1 VAQVRVRFFDRA
13 GFLAQRG
20 CAMRIPSSSRFGVW
34 ARTVAVLVGLEIPSE
49 GWAWERKPNTTL
61 AMPLV
66 PGRFGYTHEEAFPG
80 LTFTNAVALAVPP
93 GETNRLF
100 VVEKQGRI
108 VVLTNLAAPVRTVFL
123 DLSARVSTSL
133 SVSDERGLLGL
144 AFHPGYA
151 TNRYFFVFYTGPAT
165 TPVPGGTNAL
175 HNILSRFQTRADDPN
190 RADPASE
197 LRLIVQ
203 YDQAANH
210 NGGDLHFGPDG
221 YLYVSLGDE
230 GGAHDQYQNSQRI
243 DKDFFA
249 GILRLDVDRRPG
261 SLPPNPHPAA
271 TTNYAVPPD
280 NPFVGA
286 TQFNGRPVDPTRVR
300 TEFWAVGL
308 RNPWRMAFDPV
319 TGWLFCADVGQS
331 TREEVNRIERGGNYG
346 WSYWEGNFQR
356 TNTALIPAGF
366 QHARPLLDYGRSLG
380 YSVTGGVVYR
390 GHRFSDLHGAYLYG
404 DYGSGR
410 IWALKTDGTN
420 VLENRFLFSNPLGG
434 PFNAGGIS
442 CFGIDPRNGDVLYVD
457 LRFGTNSVIR
467 RIVYNTNFV
476 GAPLP
481 ADLASTGA
489 FVDLANL
496 VAAEGIVAYDLN
508 LPFWSDGAQK
518 RRWFSIPDPVQT
530 MEFHATDP
538 WRFPA
543 GTVWVKHFDLELT
556 NGVPESARRLETRLL
571 VYDGRGGYGV
581 TYRWGD
587 SRTNAFLVPEEGW
600 DEPLVVYRPD
610 GSVLRTQVWRY
621 PSRVE
626 CLQCHTAAAG
636 FALGF
641 NTPQLNRQADFGY
654 GPTNQILALAAAGY
668 FQNPPSNTAG
678 WRMLARPDDS
688 TVSLESRV
696 RSWLAVNCAQ
706 CHLPGGVQ
714 MSRWDARLVTPTAQ
728 AGLIHGRLVQGP
740 EDARLIVPGD
750 PYGSELLRRIAV
762 RGPGQMPPIATTL
775 VDGEAVALLE
785 RWIREEL
792 PHWRSFEDWQRS
804 HFPDPALPEASAEAD
819 PDGDGDPNYLEY
831 LAGTVPS
838 EGRSRWEFRLEPA
851 GPAAVRLVVWQP
863 ANRAVRVEEAVDL
876 SPPVQWTALVTE
888 ADWTTFPA
896 LGRWL
901 ELILPASGDARYYRL
916 ALQEP

>member
-1 VAQVRVRFFDRA
+1 MRVGAFSP
-13 GFLAQRG
+13 
-20 CAMRIPSSSRFGVW
+20 CTVW
-34 ARTVAVLVGLEIPSE
+34 ARALWIVLGLSTPE
-49 GWAWERKPNTTL
+49 GLWAWERKANTTL

-80 LTFTNAVALAVPP
+80 LTFTNAVALASPP

-108 VVLTNLAAPVRTVFL
+108 VVITNLAAPTRTVFL
-123 DLSARVSTSL
+123 DISARVSTSL

-151 TNRYFFVFYTGPAT
+151 TNRLFFVFYTGPAT

-175 HNILSRFQTRADDPN
+175 HNILARFQTRADDPS

-197 LRLIVQ
+197 VRLIVQ
-203 YDQAANH
+203 YDQANNH

-249 GILRLDVDRRPG
+249 GILRIDVDRRPG

-286 TQFNGRPVDPTRVR
+286 TQFNGRPVDPARVR

-319 TGWLFCADVGQS
+319 TGWLFCADVGQNA
-331 TREEVNRIERGGNYG
+331 REEVNRIERGGNYG

-390 GHRFSDLHGAYLYG
+390 GHRFTDLHGAYLYG

-442 CFGIDPRNGDVLYVD
+442 AFGTDPRNGDVLYVD
-457 LRFGTNSVIR
+457 LRFGTNAVIR
-467 RIVYNTNFV
+467 RIVYSTNFV

-481 ADLASTGA
+481 ADLAGTGA
-489 FVDLANL
+489 FADLVTL
-496 VAAEGIVAYDLN
+496 QAAEGILPYELN
-508 LPFWSDGAQK
+508 LPFWSDGARK
-518 RRWFSIPDPVQT
+518 RRWFSIPDPTQT
-530 MEFHATDP
+530 MEFHPTDP

-571 VYDGRGGYGV
+571 VYDGRAGYGV

-587 SRTNAFLVPEEGW
+587 SLTNAWLVPEEGL
-600 DEPLVVYRPD
+600 DESFVVFSTD
-610 GSVLRTQVWRY
+610 GSVLRTQVWHY

-626 CLQCHTAAAG
+626 CLQCHTLAAG

-641 NTPQLNRQADFGY
+641 NTPQLNRVHDLGH
-654 GPTNQILALAAAGY
+654 GPTNQILDLARAGY
-668 FQNPPSNTAG
+668 FRNPPSNTAG
-678 WRMLARPDDS
+678 WRVLARPDDP
-688 TVSLESRV
+688 TASLESRV

-714 MSRWDARLVTPTAQ
+714 MAQWDARLSRPTALT
-728 AGLIHGRLVQGP
+728 GLINGRLVQGP

-750 PYGSELLRRIAV
+750 PERSELLRRIAV
-762 RGPGQMPPIATTL
+762 RGPGQMPPIATTV
-775 VDGEAVALLE
+775 VDVEAVALIE
-785 RWIREEL
+785 RWIRDEL
-792 PHWRSFEDWQRS
+792 GSWQSFEDWQRS
-804 HFPDPALPEASAEAD
+804 QFPDPADPAAAPQAD
-819 PDGDGDPNYLEY
+819 PDRDGDPNYVEY
-831 LAGTVPS
+831 LAGSAPWDS
-838 EGRSRWEFRLEPA
+838 RSRWVFWLHSE
-851 GPAAVRLVVWQP
+851 GPGTLRLVVWQP
-863 ANRAVRVEEAVDL
+863 ANRAVTVEATADL
-876 SPPVQWTALVTE
+876 TPPVQWSPVTTPV
-888 ADWTTFPA
+888 DWVSFPA
-896 LGRWL
+896 QARWL
-901 ELILPASGDARYYRL
+901 ELSLPSAEKAAYYRL